1 MTGGSG
7 AAVGG
12 GDSSFTVGG
21 CGRLPASA
29 PTMESARAGAAD
41 GASLLERLDDM
52 DAEELR
58 ATVHQL
64 LREQKAGG
72 THPHSD
78 TWASPPGAPVLIAS
92 ARAES
97 PKIWSRPMPRK
108 KLAPWKTEISSCISG
123 RLIG

>member
-1 MTGGSG
+1 
-7 AAVGG
+7 
-12 GDSSFTVGG
+12 
-21 CGRLPASA
+21 
-29 PTMESARAGAAD
+29 MESARAGAAD

-78 TWASPPGAPVLIAS
+78 TWASPPGEPGTAEHEHMDDSCLEHVLS
-92 ARAES
+92 ADEAEFFETNGV
-97 PKIWSRPMPRK
+97 RT
-108 KLAPWKTEISSCISG
+108 A
-123 RLIG
+123 RLFPGARLG